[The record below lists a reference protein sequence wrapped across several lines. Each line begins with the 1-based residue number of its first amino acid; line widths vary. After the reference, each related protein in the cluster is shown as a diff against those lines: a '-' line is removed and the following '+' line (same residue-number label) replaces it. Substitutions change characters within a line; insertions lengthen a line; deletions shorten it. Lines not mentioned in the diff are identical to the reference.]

1 MQHFIQPRIFIQP
14 KNFIQPK
21 REKIF
26 FRPVLFRY
34 LSCITS
40 GHLAW
45 KHQNTTSRTFF
56 NTRGGGGIK
65 KLRFFLSL
73 FLRLF
78 WLVFRLFQII
88 FADPWFCFQHIYQFA
103 KIYFLRMVSFSKKIG
118 LGEEFTGPKL
128 FWPKATWLRH
138 LLSLASLFP
147 NVIHWSALLVKR
159 SQKWIKIRIGD
170 GFLVVEHRV
179 NWPWAPPSLDVGQ
192 GSHLLTKMLTS
203 MTNYQY
209 LICVS
214 QVEDMNMTWGNNN
227 KRRQWYHLLVIC

>member
-65 KLRFFLSL
+65 KLRFFSLSFLDFFGL
-73 FLRLF
+73 FSDF
-78 WLVFRLFQII
+78 FRLFLLTLDFVSNI
-88 FADPWFCFQHIYQFA
+88 FTNLQKFI
-103 KIYFLRMVSFSKKIG
+103 FLEWSHSARKLVWGRSLLGQNFFDRKLPG
-118 LGEEFTGPKL
+118 LGIF
-128 FWPKATWLRH
+128 
-138 LLSLASLFP
+138 
-147 NVIHWSALLVKR
+147 
-159 SQKWIKIRIGD
+159 
-170 GFLVVEHRV
+170 
-179 NWPWAPPSLDVGQ
+179 
-192 GSHLLTKMLTS
+192 
-203 MTNYQY
+203 
-209 LICVS
+209 
-214 QVEDMNMTWGNNN
+214 
-227 KRRQWYHLLVIC
+227 